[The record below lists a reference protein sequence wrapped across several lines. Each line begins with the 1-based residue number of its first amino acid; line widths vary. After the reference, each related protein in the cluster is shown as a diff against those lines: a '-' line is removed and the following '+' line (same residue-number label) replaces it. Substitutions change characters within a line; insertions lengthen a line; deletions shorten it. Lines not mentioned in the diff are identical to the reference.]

1 MERFGATNECR
12 RQVIAIRPQHK
23 KCEFHT
29 MFHIDIHTYT
39 TPCSRLDMYNTTIKL
54 DRAQQQQPDGDDD
67 GGKNFRFSSYTYT
80 RYIFYL
86 LM

>member
-1 MERFGATNECR
+1 
-12 RQVIAIRPQHK
+12 
-23 KCEFHT
+23 
-29 MFHIDIHTYT
+29 
-39 TPCSRLDMYNTTIKL
+39 MYNTTIKL